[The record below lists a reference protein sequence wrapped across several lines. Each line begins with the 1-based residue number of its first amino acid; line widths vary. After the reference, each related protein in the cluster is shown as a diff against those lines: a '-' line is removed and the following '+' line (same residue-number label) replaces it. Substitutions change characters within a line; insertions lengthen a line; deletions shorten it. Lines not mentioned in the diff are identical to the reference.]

1 MARTSRVIF
10 DLPKSVFTFQQTS
23 PCADTG
29 SHDGA
34 IQKDFQCE
42 CTLMKLLVA
51 SHSLC
56 SMEQNT
62 SAVKPTIRE
71 GGGTD
76 HGYWPAWFIEGHSL
90 TPYCTPAF
98 SFWNS
103 HYLNV
108 THLSPTS
115 LTFFP
120 FISLS
125 SCYIIRFHA
134 SPLCSNFSIKVFIS
148 VIMYFISKCS
158 PPPPSCYIVLFLYP
172 VFSIFSYLRLPL
184 GVLTFV
190 FLYWAITNI

>member
-1 MARTSRVIF
+1 
-10 DLPKSVFTFQQTS
+10 
-23 PCADTG
+23 
-29 SHDGA
+29 
-34 IQKDFQCE
+34 
-42 CTLMKLLVA
+42 
-51 SHSLC
+51 
-56 SMEQNT
+56 MEQNT
-62 SAVKPTIRE
+62 PAVKPTVRE

-108 THLSPTS
+108 TPLSPTS

-134 SPLCSNFSIKVFIS
+134 SPLCSNFSITFFIS
-148 VIMYFISKCS
+148 VIMYFIFKYS
-158 PPPPSCYIVLFLYP
+158 PPSFYPFLISCIQYVLLSQTPIGSFNIC
-172 VFSIFSYLRLPL
+172 FSLLSY
-184 GVLTFV
+184 
-190 FLYWAITNI
+190 N